1 MHPHGLLPLGA
12 ILNGLT
18 WDAWKLLV
26 FFWDLWGIPI
36 FRESQIHKNSRAEAG
51 GGLKGITASG
61 AELPEPE
68 NGGKLLHQRWFRHV
82 FFRQW

>member
-26 FFWDLWGIPI
+26 FFWDLLWDLWGIPI
-36 FRESQIHKNSRAEAG
+36 SEKARFIKTAAEPRPVEA
-51 GGLKGITASG
+51 
-61 AELPEPE
+61 
-68 NGGKLLHQRWFRHV
+68 
-82 FFRQW
+82 